1 MALQTSV
8 DRAPRRPLGGSRLA
22 DTAAGLGQARYTAV
36 AIGFHWLTAALIL
49 LNLVLGFRMSFLK
62 GLAQFNIFQLHKSVG
77 ITILLLSLGRLAWR
91 LLNPPPPEPASLKPW
106 EKSAALAVHWGF
118 YVIMIGMPL
127 TGWVIVSTSPY
138 NLPTL
143 LYHLLPWPHLP
154 VVHDLATPQKAAVNH
169 LSGTAHVFLAWSTL
183 ALLALHLGAVIK
195 HQFLD
200 GHPVL
205 GRMAPGLGAPLE

>member
-1 MALQTSV
+1 M
-8 DRAPRRPLGGSRLA
+8 RAG
-22 DTAAGLGQARYTAV
+22 AAGDRYTTV
-36 AIGFHWLTAALIL
+36 AIGFHWLIAALIL
-49 LNLVLGFRMSFLK
+49 LNLVLGFRMAFVK

-91 LLNPPPPEPASLKPW
+91 LMNPPPPERADLKPW
-106 EKSAALAVHWGF
+106 EAAAAQAVHWAF
-118 YVIMIGMPL
+118 YAIMIGMPL

-154 VVHDLATPQKAAVNH
+154 VIHDLPTPQKTVVNS
-169 LSGTAHVFLAWSTL
+169 LSSTAHVVLAWSTL
-183 ALLALHLGAVIK
+183 ALLALHLGAVAK

-205 GRMAPGLGAPLE
+205 GRMTPGPHAPQT